1 MSITQPEHPSGDEIA
16 DDARDA
22 VRSERSDAAAPDT
35 SALEVA
41 LPSVLASS
49 SAVTAS
55 PSAPATTSPDPA
67 DDALIAAL
75 PARFRRVGAR
85 QARTRDALPDL
96 GGCAD
101 DPALSEAAQRV
112 WGAERA
118 TALALA
124 AQYRALA
131 ALHEFEGE
139 YEDACEL
146 DEVETLCAAL
156 GLRVTRSAASWR
168 LRDAYQAV
176 NHFPRTLE
184 NLESGS
190 MPSAWFQKML
200 KTSQKL
206 SESSRRHLD
215 AVISTWST
223 DISPERFFT
232 LLRALIE
239 HLAERESRPDP
250 VAALERTVEL
260 LPGAEAGTGTLRI
273 TGPIPEILARWK
285 SIDESARAVQA
296 AQRAALRD
304 GTPIPHD
311 PDGVVLGTGRAL
323 PLTRLRYALI
333 DTADLDVDGVAV
345 PAERF
350 RLNVTVPVLTLLG
363 ASDQAGMLD
372 GVTPLPPSMARSLAG
387 SCTVWHRVLT
397 SASSGAFLPLPADR
411 VTPTPAMLEHLRLRN
426 GQCAVPGCTRPTSWA
441 SECDHIEEC
450 LRGTPG
456 EGGATEVENLHLLCW
471 QHHLDKTNGLLDPTR
486 LPTQAG
492 KPGRTRWTI
501 GRHGDAVTVLDDLDH
516 ASLEMVELLTAAWT
530 GFLRG
535 AHAGS
540 PATSPNSPPETPGEP
555 RMHPASL
562 VEEPTLRTQVPPG
575 PPPTAGPPAPRDQQP
590 GAEARAHA
598 DPPPHPA
605 PRPDTAPPPRTAP
618 PDPPPEGW
626 GDYGPPPF

>member
-1 MSITQPEHPSGDEIA
+1 MSITHPERSPGDEA
-16 DDARDA
+16 A
-22 VRSERSDAAAPDT
+22 EAAPST
-35 SALEVA
+35 A
-41 LPSVLASS
+41 LPEGAG
-49 SAVTAS
+49 VTV
-55 PSAPATTSPDPA
+55 PATSDS
-67 DDALIAAL
+67 LIASL
-75 PARFRRVGAR
+75 PARLRRVTAR
-85 QARTRDALPDL
+85 RARTREALPDL
-96 GGCAD
+96 GGCSD
-101 DPALSEAAQRV
+101 NPALSEAAQRV
-112 WGAERA
+112 WDAERA
-118 TALALA
+118 SALALA

-139 YEDACEL
+139 YEDTCEL
-146 DEVETLCAAL
+146 DEVETLRAAL

-176 NHFPRTLE
+176 QHFPRTLE
-184 NLESGS
+184 NLESGR
-190 MPSAWFQKML
+190 MPSAWFQRML

-206 SESSRRHLD
+206 SESSRRDLD
-215 AVISTWST
+215 GVISTWST
-223 DISPERFFT
+223 DITPERFFT

-250 VAALERTVEL
+250 AAALERTVEL
-260 LPGAEAGTGTLRI
+260 LPGAEPGTGALKI

-285 SIDESARAVQA
+285 SIDESARAVQS

-311 PDGVVLGTGRAL
+311 PDGVVLETGRAL
-323 PLTRLRYALI
+323 PLTRLRYALL
-333 DTADLDVDGVAV
+333 DTAELDVEGVAV
-345 PAERF
+345 PTERF

-363 ASDQAGMLD
+363 ASDQPGMLD
-372 GVTPLPPSMARSLAG
+372 GVTPLPPSMARALAG

-471 QHHLDKTNGLLDPTR
+471 QHHLDKTSGLLDPTR
-486 LPTQAG
+486 LPTHAG

-535 AHAGS
+535 THAGS
-540 PATSPNSPPETPGEP
+540 PATSPNRPPETPGEP
-555 RMHPASL
+555 RRHPASL
-562 VEEPTLRTQVPPG
+562 VEEPTLQTQVPPG
-575 PPPTAGPPAPRDQQP
+575 PPPTAGPQAPRGQQS
-590 GAEARAHA
+590 GAEARPHA
-598 DPPPHPA
+598 DTPPHRA
-605 PRPDTAPPPRTAP
+605 PRPDTAPPPCTAP

>member
-1 MSITQPEHPSGDEIA
+1 MSITQPEHPSGDEVA

-41 LPSVLASS
+41 LPSVTASS
-49 SAVTAS
+49 PAVTAS
-55 PSAPATTSPDPA
+55 PSAPATTSPDPV
-67 DDALIAAL
+67 DDALIASL

-85 QARTRDALPDL
+85 QARTRAALPDL

-112 WGAERA
+112 WDAERA

-146 DEVETLCAAL
+146 DEVETLRAAL

-184 NLESGS
+184 SLESGS

-206 SESSRRHLD
+206 SESSRRDLD

-223 DISPERFFT
+223 EISPERFFT
-232 LLRALIE
+232 LLRALID
-239 HLAERESRPDP
+239 HLADRENRPDP
-250 VAALERTVEL
+250 SAALERTVEL

-273 TGPIPEILARWK
+273 TGPIPEILAQWK
-285 SIDESARAVQA
+285 ALDESARAVQA

-311 PDGVVLGTGRAL
+311 PDGVVLETGRAL

-333 DTADLDVDGVAV
+333 DTAELDVDGVAV

-363 ASDQAGMLD
+363 ASDQPGMLD

-540 PATSPNSPPETPGEP
+540 HATSPVGP
-555 RMHPASL
+555 RDRPDGHHPRPRAPI
-562 VEEPTLRTQVPPG
+562 VEPTLHTQVPPG
-575 PPPTAGPPAPRDQQP
+575 PPPTAGPPSCPSP
-590 GAEARAHA
+590 GPLTE
-598 DPPPHPA
+598 
-605 PRPDTAPPPRTAP
+605 PRPDAEQGPAAPPRDGTPPLRPAP
-618 PDPPPEGW
+618 PEPPPEGW

>member
-1 MSITQPEHPSGDEIA
+1 MWD
-16 DDARDA
+16 
-22 VRSERSDAAAPDT
+22 
-35 SALEVA
+35 
-41 LPSVLASS
+41 
-49 SAVTAS
+49 
-55 PSAPATTSPDPA
+55 
-67 DDALIAAL
+67 
-75 PARFRRVGAR
+75 
-85 QARTRDALPDL
+85 
-96 GGCAD
+96 
-101 DPALSEAAQRV
+101 
-112 WGAERA
+112 AERA
-118 TALALA
+118 SALALA

-139 YEDACEL
+139 YEDTCEL
-146 DEVETLCAAL
+146 DEVETLRAAL

-176 NHFPRTLE
+176 HHFPRTLE
-184 NLESGS
+184 KLESGR
-190 MPSAWFQKML
+190 MPSAWFQRML

-206 SESSRRHLD
+206 SGSSRRDLD
-215 AVISTWST
+215 AVISTWSS
-223 DISPERFFT
+223 DITPERFFT

-239 HLAERESRPDP
+239 HLAERENRPDP

-260 LPGAEAGTGTLRI
+260 LPGAEPGTGTLRI

-285 SIDESARAVQA
+285 SIDESARAVQS

-311 PDGVVLGTGRAL
+311 PDGVVLETGRAL
-323 PLTRLRYALI
+323 PLTRLRYALL
-333 DTADLDVDGVAV
+333 DTAELDVEGVAV
-345 PAERF
+345 PTERF

-363 ASDQAGMLD
+363 ASDQPGMLD
-372 GVTPLPPSMARSLAG
+372 GVTPLPPSMARALAG

-471 QHHLDKTNGLLDPTR
+471 QHHLDKINGLLAPTR
-486 LPTQAG
+486 LPATAG
-492 KPGRTRWTI
+492 QPGRTRWTV
-501 GRHGDAVTVLDDLDH
+501 GRHGDAVTVVDDLDH

-535 AHAGS
+535 THAGS

-562 VEEPTLRTQVPPG
+562 VDEPTLQTQVPPG
-575 PPPTAGPPAPRDQQP
+575 PPPTAGPQAPRDQQS
-590 GAEARAHA
+590 GAEARPHA

>member
-1 MSITQPEHPSGDEIA
+1 MSITQPEHPSGDEVA

-41 LPSVLASS
+41 LPSVTASS
-49 SAVTAS
+49 PAVTAS
-55 PSAPATTSPDPA
+55 PSAPATTSPDPV
-67 DDALIAAL
+67 DDALIASL

-85 QARTRDALPDL
+85 QARTRAALPDL

-112 WGAERA
+112 WDAERA

-146 DEVETLCAAL
+146 DEVETLRAAL

-184 NLESGS
+184 SLESGS

-206 SESSRRHLD
+206 SESSRRDLD

-223 DISPERFFT
+223 EISPERFFT
-232 LLRALIE
+232 LLRALID
-239 HLAERESRPDP
+239 HLADRENRPDP
-250 VAALERTVEL
+250 SAALERTVEL

-273 TGPIPEILARWK
+273 TGPIPEILAQWK
-285 SIDESARAVQA
+285 ALDESARAVQA

-311 PDGVVLGTGRAL
+311 PDGVVLETGRAL

-333 DTADLDVDGVAV
+333 DTAELDVDGVAV

-363 ASDQAGMLD
+363 ASDQPGMLD

-471 QHHLDKTNGLLDPTR
+471 QHHLDKTSGLLDPTR

-540 PATSPNSPPETPGEP
+540 PATSPVGP
-555 RMHPASL
+555 RDRPDGHHPRPRAPI
-562 VEEPTLRTQVPPG
+562 VEPTLHTQVPPG
-575 PPPTAGPPAPRDQQP
+575 PPPTAGPPSCPSP
-590 GAEARAHA
+590 GPLTE
-598 DPPPHPA
+598 
-605 PRPDTAPPPRTAP
+605 PRPDAEQGPAAPPRDGTPPLRPAP
-618 PDPPPEGW
+618 PEPPPEGW